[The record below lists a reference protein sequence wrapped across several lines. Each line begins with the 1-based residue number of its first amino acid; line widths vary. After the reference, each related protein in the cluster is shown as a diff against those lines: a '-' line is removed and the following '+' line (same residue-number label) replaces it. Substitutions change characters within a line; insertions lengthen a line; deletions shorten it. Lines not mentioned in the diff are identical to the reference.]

1 MKQLI
6 IIILCI
12 TSLNIVSQER
22 VIGSTNGVFNNNLE
36 FFAMLKV
43 GNKNNN
49 EFTAK
54 ANGKY
59 YLLEKWSSCIIETTD
74 DKEYTM
80 NNCNYNV
87 YDHRFELLL
96 DKEVLFLNKDIIEK
110 IEIDNKIYKTIK
122 IDHRFK
128 NNFYEDLGSNKK
140 VAIIK
145 LYTLRKKILPSTESL
160 GLYENKVEVL
170 DKKYFIINDEIIEIP
185 KSTKA
190 TFKLLKLK
198 YSKKKHKKLKTK
210 NIEDLQQIINLKLK

>member
-12 TSLNIVSQER
+12 TSLNITSQNR
-22 VIGSTNGVFNNNLE
+22 TIGKTNGVFNNNLE

-59 YLLEKWSSCIIETTD
+59 YLLENWAPCKIETID
-74 DKEYTM
+74 DKEYTI
-80 NNCNYNV
+80 NKCNYNV

-96 DKEVLFLNKDIIEK
+96 DKEVLFLNKEIIKK
-110 IEIDNKIYKTIK
+110 IEIDNRIYKTIK

-128 NNFYEDLGSNKK
+128 NNFYEDLGNNKK

-145 LYTLRKKILPSTESL
+145 LYTLRKKILPSKESL

-170 DKKYFIINDEIIEIP
+170 NKKYFIINDEIIEVP
-185 KSTKA
+185 KSTKK
-190 TFKLLKLK
+190 TFELLSLK
-198 YSKKKHKKLKTK
+198 YIKKKHKKLKTK
-210 NIEDLQQIINLKLK
+210 NVKDLQQIIDLKTE

>member
-12 TSLNIVSQER
+12 TSLNIVSQNR
-22 VIGSTNGVFNNNLE
+22 AIGRTNGVFNNNLE

-43 GNKNNN
+43 DNKTNN

-59 YLLEKWSSCIIETTD
+59 YLLEKWKPCKIETID
-74 DKEYTM
+74 DKEYTI
-80 NNCNYNV
+80 NKCNYNV
-87 YDHRFELLL
+87 FDNRFELLL

-110 IEIDNKIYKTIK
+110 IEIDNRIYKTIK

-145 LYTLRKKILPSTESL
+145 LYTLRKKILPSKESL
-160 GLYENKVEVL
+160 GLFENKVEVL
-170 DKKYFIINDEIIEIP
+170 NKKYFIINDEIIEIP

-198 YSKKKHKKLKTK
+198 YRKKKHKKLKTK
-210 NIEDLQQIINLKLK
+210 NIKDLQQIINLKL